1 MEIIQKPNTFFSKK
15 LVKMEIRR
23 KLKLLTLLLSI
34 VMFLF
39 QLRIAI
45 INLISP
51 STVVSTREIDIS
63 EIDLPLITV
72 CPVNQTNTTMLT
84 KLGYQ
89 SVDYLFK
96 GHTKCNGEPCLSW
109 GAILN
114 MTFDETVDEVF
125 NPGFYKGP
133 KSAETQRLLAR
144 YGICQEITQ
153 EITQEPVSIFYYKDS
168 RVFITDKQYRT
179 YFSLD
184 FSSQIGNKIVVESKK
199 EHNFNVKVVI
209 SSSCLISSAEERN
222 HEFGSCIEDKIQ
234 ETVQGKKLDCI
245 APWLSENNQCNKTF
259 PVEFYKEIPKS
270 WNELYFTTR
279 KLMTTDLEDSCRKS
293 CMTTSFIVEE
303 IETIDVRTS
312 NGRANLH
319 FDPKVVVNEKMH
331 NYNLFQFIID
341 VGSSLGLWL
350 GLSVFGLHDLAE
362 NVFDYIS
369 NSKAFK
375 NMKSAF

>member
-1 MEIIQKPNTFFSKK
+1 
-15 LVKMEIRR
+15 MEIRR

-51 STVVSTREIDIS
+51 STVVTTREMDIS
-63 EIDLPLITV
+63 EIDLPLITI
-72 CPVNQTNTTMLT
+72 CPLNQTNTEMLA

-89 SVDYLFK
+89 SGDKVFQ
-96 GHTKCNGEPCLSW
+96 GFTKCHEKPCLSW
-109 GAILN
+109 GTFLN
-114 MTFDETVDEVF
+114 MTFNETVNKVF
-125 NPGFYKGP
+125 NPDFYPFTKGVAT
-133 KSAETQRLLAR
+133 KKLLPR
-144 YGICQEITQ
+144 YGLCQEITNFNPRTDLK
-153 EITQEPVSIFYYKDS
+153 ITNLDTFRI
-168 RVFITDKQYRT
+168 FITDKQYRT

-184 FSSQIGNKIVVESKK
+184 YRSHTGSKVIVQPYK
-199 EHNFNVKVVI
+199 ENNYIVKVVI
-209 SSSCLISSAEERN
+209 TSSCLISSDEIRN
-222 HEFGSCIEDKIQ
+222 HEFGSCIEDKVQ
-234 ETVQGKKLDCI
+234 ATVQGKKLDCI

-259 PVEFYKEIPKS
+259 PVEFFKEIPKS
-270 WNELYFTTR
+270 WNDYYFTTR
-279 KLMTTDLEDSCRKS
+279 KLQSTDLEDSCRKS
-293 CMTTSFIVEE
+293 CVTTTFNVEE
-303 IETIDVRTS
+303 IETFDTRTS

-350 GLSVFGLHDLAE
+350 GLSIFGLHDLAE

-369 NSKAFK
+369 NTNVLKKIKNAFSK
-375 NMKSAF
+375 